1 MIPLLL
7 IGAAIAVAGYV
18 ALVTLEA
25 LRPPRRAAA
34 WAIANGMPV
43 SPEAL
48 GLEAA
53 EWSLDR
59 DGVRLP
65 VWDLVLRDAGPT
77 VVFVHG
83 WGRSRVDSLARIGP
97 FLGSAGRIVLPDLR
111 GHGDAT
117 GSTRLG
123 DAREE
128 ADLAEL
134 LARLGGQ
141 APVILAGHS
150 MGATL
155 AIRVAA
161 ADRTGSAVAAV
172 VALAPYDTVRTP
184 LGCRLVARELPAGP
198 FVGMTLATLAALGIG
213 RPSTLAAAASLR
225 VPLLV
230 VAGEADRVV
239 PCAESRRIAEAG
251 RGDFVA
257 VPGGEHSD
265 LDRVEAAGR
274 AIEAFAARV
283 AAVDPARSGT

>member
-1 MIPLLL
+1 MVPLLV
-7 IGAAIAVAGYV
+7 IGAAIAVVGYI

-34 WAIANGMPV
+34 WAIANGLPI

-48 GLEAA
+48 GLEAS
-53 EWSLDR
+53 EWWLER

-65 VWDLVLRDAGPT
+65 VWDLVLRDSGPT
-77 VVFVHG
+77 VVMVHG

-97 FLGSAGRIVLPDLR
+97 FLGSARRIVLPDLR

-123 DAREE
+123 DVREE
-128 ADLAEL
+128 ADVAEL
-134 LARLGGQ
+134 LDRIGGDG
-141 APVILAGHS
+141 PIVLAGHS

-155 AIRVAA
+155 AIRTAA
-161 ADRTGSAVAAV
+161 ADPTGRVAAV

-184 LGCRLVARELPAGP
+184 LRCRLVARELPAGP
-198 FVGMTLATLAALGIG
+198 FVGVTLATLAALGIG
-213 RPSTLAAAASLR
+213 RPSTLAAATALR

-239 PCAESRRIAEAG
+239 PIDESRRIAEAG
-251 RGDFVA
+251 RAEFVA
-257 VPGGEHSD
+257 IVGGEHSD
-265 LDRVEAAGR
+265 LDRADDAGR
-274 AIEAFAARV
+274 AIEAFTSRV
-283 AAVDPARSGT
+283 AAG

>member
-34 WAIANGMPV
+34 WAIANGLPI

-48 GLEAA
+48 GLEAS
-53 EWSLDR
+53 EWWLDR

-65 VWDLVLRDAGPT
+65 VWDLSLRDSGPT
-77 VVFVHG
+77 VVMVHG

-97 FLGSAGRIVLPDLR
+97 FLGSARRILLPDLR

-123 DAREE
+123 DGREE

-134 LARLGGQ
+134 LGRLDETG
-141 APVILAGHS
+141 PVVLAGHS

-161 ADRTGSAVAAV
+161 AAEPGRIAAV

-184 LGCRLVARELPAGP
+184 LRCRLVARELPAGP
-198 FVGMTLATLAALGIG
+198 FVGATLAVLAILGIG
-213 RPSTLAAAASLR
+213 RPSTLASARSLR

-239 PCAESRRIAEAG
+239 PIDESRRIAEAG
-251 RGDFVA
+251 RGELVA
-257 VPGGEHSD
+257 IAGGEHSD
-265 LDRVEAAGR
+265 LDRADEAAG
-274 AIEAFAARV
+274 AIERFTHRV
-283 AAVDPARSGT
+283 SAGV

>member
-34 WAIANGMPV
+34 WAIANGLPV

-48 GLEAA
+48 GLEAS
-53 EWSLDR
+53 EWTLER
-59 DGVRLP
+59 DGVRMP
-65 VWDLVLRDAGPT
+65 VWDLALRDTGPT

-97 FLGSAGRIVLPDLR
+97 FLGTAGRILLPDLR
-111 GHGDAT
+111 GHGDGT

-123 DAREE
+123 DAVEE
-128 ADLAEL
+128 ADCAEL
-134 LARLGGQ
+134 VGRLGGG
-141 APVILAGHS
+141 ARVVLAGHS

-161 ADRTGSAVAAV
+161 ADRTGRIAAV
-172 VALAPYDTVRTP
+172 VAIAPYDTVRTP
-184 LGCRLVARELPAGP
+184 LRCRLVARDLPAGP
-198 FVGMTLATLAALGIG
+198 FVGMTLAALAAFGIG
-213 RPSTLAAAASLR
+213 RPSTRAAAAALR

-230 VAGEADRVV
+230 IAGEADRVV
-239 PCAESRRIAEAG
+239 PCEESRGIAEAG
-251 RGDFVA
+251 RGEFVA
-257 VPGGEHSD
+257 VAGGEHAD
-265 LDRVEAAGR
+265 LDRDEAAGR
-274 AIEAFAARV
+274 AIEGFVER
-283 AAVDPARSGT
+283 AVG